1 MTAND
6 SRSPMPLFLVIHS
19 VVAGD
24 FLTGF
29 AMMPRSFTGLHV
41 FFSMGGG
48 IAGDVGSADV
58 ADGDL
63 YRAVD
68 GNALSPSLF
77 VDDPDALRFLHP
89 GLL

>member
-1 MTAND
+1 M
-6 SRSPMPLFLVIHS
+6 SLFLMANR

-24 FLTGF
+24 YLTDF
-29 AMMPRSFTGLHV
+29 TMMPRSFTGLHV
-41 FFSMGGG
+41 FFCMGGG

-68 GNALSPSLF
+68 GNVLSPSLF

>member
-1 MTAND
+1 MTTYDFGFPVA
-6 SRSPMPLFLVIHS
+6 LFGMAHC
-19 VVAGD
+19 VVSCDLAPH
-24 FLTGF
+24 F
-29 AMMPRSFTGLHV
+29 AMMTGSFTGLHML
-41 FFSMGGG
+41 FRMGGG

-58 ADGDL
+58 TDGDL

-77 VDDPDALRFLHP
+77 VDDPDAFRFLHP